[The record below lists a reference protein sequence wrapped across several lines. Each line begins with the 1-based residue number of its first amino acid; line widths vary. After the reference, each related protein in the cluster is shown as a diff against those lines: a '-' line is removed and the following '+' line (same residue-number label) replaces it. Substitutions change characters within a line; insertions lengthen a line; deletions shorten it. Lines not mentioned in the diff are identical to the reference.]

1 MPRISFAM
9 SVCFL
14 ALCLAGGMTGMAQAD
29 EDRRAYATSHPSSS
43 YPAVDVP
50 AASAP
55 QPQSRPQP
63 AGKAS
68 RQHPEACAS
77 LCRVFEFLGALER
90 PTPPRP
96 IPTS

>member
-14 ALCLAGGMTGMAQAD
+14 TVCLAADVTGSARAD
-29 EDRRAYATSHPSSS
+29 EERRAYTTSQPSP
-43 YPAVDVP
+43 YPTVNVP
-50 AASAP
+50 ATPAP
-55 QPQSRPQP
+55 QPQSRPHP
-63 AGKAS
+63 ASSAS
-68 RQHPEACAS
+68 RLHPEACAS

-90 PTPPRP
+90 PTPPKP